1 MLWSHCTTERTR
13 TGETPFSLAFDVE
26 VIILLEVGIPS
37 FCIASYSE
45 VVNQMVLCEE
55 LDLVEKEEMKLS
67 SETLSTNSAMQGITI
82 KGFKNKSLKLGP
94 SSCEKFSSPQ
104 RGLEQD
110 F

>member
-1 MLWSHCTTERTR
+1 MLWSHYTTARTR
-13 TGETPFSLAFDVE
+13 TGETPFSLAFDVKF
-26 VIILLEVGIPS
+26 VILLEVGIPS

-45 VVNQMVLCEE
+45 VENQMALCEE

-67 SETLSTNSAMQGITI
+67 SETLSTNSATQGITI

-94 SSCEKFSSPQ
+94 LSCEKFSSPQ